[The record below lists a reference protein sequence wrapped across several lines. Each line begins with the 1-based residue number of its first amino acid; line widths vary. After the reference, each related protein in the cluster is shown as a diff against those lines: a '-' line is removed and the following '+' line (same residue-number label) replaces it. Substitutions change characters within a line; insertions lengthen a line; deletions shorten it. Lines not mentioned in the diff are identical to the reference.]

1 MALSIVIVAA
11 SVWLALGEGDS
22 ADLAPLYLTIVVHN
36 EEDVSRGVAP
46 KASIPDYNGSP
57 ELMSHFADAM
67 RAFAAMAAD
76 HRARINF
83 GSDWTFSEG
92 VRLYEPT
99 FYIDLEALGHE
110 VDAHAHQSSVL
121 YREVREAVAAAG
133 GNPTRVA
140 SGMEEATIQ
149 DQLEYFD
156 HRAPEFE
163 ILWGVSLPGHGA
175 GECTATW
182 VWRPSRADWTLH
194 DPDGRYVYVGHGE
207 LVNSLDAIRQAVDG
221 RHPDRINTCAVFVS
235 PREFKAAV
243 GTEGIP
249 DRWAA
254 PTDSIHYWEQR
265 IAWWDDFLSQIDVLV
280 ERGEVAYASLTEVVD
295 VFRTE
300 EHRLV
305 FDWTEVPRSDAPMAR
320 RNRLAGYP
328 LD

>member
-1 MALSIVIVAA
+1 MGNPACVSSRPVRPGGDTLHPGDPEMMRRRVQVKHGAAMALSIVIVAA

-207 LVNSLDAIRQAVDG
+207 L
-221 RHPDRINTCAVFVS
+221 
-235 PREFKAAV
+235 
-243 GTEGIP
+243 
-249 DRWAA
+249 
-254 PTDSIHYWEQR
+254 SI
-265 IAWWDDFLSQIDVLV
+265 
-280 ERGEVAYASLTEVVD
+280 ASM
-295 VFRTE
+295 
-300 EHRLV
+300 
-305 FDWTEVPRSDAPMAR
+305 RSDKPSTAATRIGSTPAPCSSAR
-320 RNRLAGYP
+320 GSSRRRSERKGSPIDGPRRPTRSTTGSSGSRGGTTSSRRSTCSSSAARWP
-328 LD
+328 TRR